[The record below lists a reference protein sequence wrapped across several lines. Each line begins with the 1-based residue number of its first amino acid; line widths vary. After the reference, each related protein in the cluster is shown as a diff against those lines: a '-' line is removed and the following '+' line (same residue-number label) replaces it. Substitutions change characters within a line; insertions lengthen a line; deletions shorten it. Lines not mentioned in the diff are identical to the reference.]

1 MSADTA
7 PGADVKPDLALDN
20 RLPADQKSRR
30 RRYLLPALLVAA
42 LTAAAGSTGFAS
54 WYYVSVLRPDIQ
66 TNDESARRAVQ
77 AASDG
82 AVALLSYTPEHLS
95 SELDNAKSRVTDK
108 YLVYYQQFAEGVLGI
123 TAMRGHVTST
133 ATVIKAA
140 VAELQPASATVLV
153 FLTCK
158 TSSTEKP
165 VPIVTS
171 SKITVSLKK
180 AKAAWLIDDI
190 RSL

>member
-7 PGADVKPDLALDN
+7 PRADVKPDPAHDN

-30 RRYLLPALLVAA
+30 RRYLLPALLVVG
-42 LTAAAGSTGFAS
+42 LIAAAGSTGFAS
-54 WYYVSVLRPDIQ
+54 WYYASALRPDIE
-66 TNDESARRAVQ
+66 TTDESARRVVK
-77 AASDG
+77 AASEG

-108 YLVYYQQFAEGVLGI
+108 YLIYYQQFAEGVLGI

-140 VAELQPASATVLV
+140 VAELHPASATVLV
-153 FLTCK
+153 FLMCK
-158 TSSTEKP
+158 TSSAEKP
-165 VPIVTS
+165 VPVVTS

-180 AKAAWLIDDI
+180 AQGTWLIDDLQ
-190 RSL
+190 SL